1 MKARLLP
8 ADRPASR
15 PAPAAPRGGD
25 EATAGFPLPAAIETL
40 HRNGAITAHH
50 VAAARFWATDY
61 RIGVMGQEDPQ
72 LERTSCGLSRRA
84 LNGRLGS
91 INRYRYIHDIIGY
104 RYERVLI
111 AALINN
117 RPMRE
122 LARST
127 RHDPAHM
134 DSVMALLLD
143 MLTRH
148 YDAMP
153 GHLWQG

>member
-15 PAPAAPRGGD
+15 PAPAAPSGMEGG
-25 EATAGFPLPAAIETL
+25 AGFPLPTVIEAL
-40 HRNGAITAHH
+40 HRTGAITAHH

-61 RIGVMGQEDPQ
+61 RIGVMGLEDPQ
-72 LERTSCGLSRRA
+72 LERTSYGLSRRP

-122 LARST
+122 LARNT
-127 RHDPAHM
+127 RHDPQHM